1 MLKKILSFGVAAG
14 LLAGV
19 PLFALLILNRGAP
32 PKHGMLIG
40 YTIML
45 VALSLVF
52 VAIKRRRD
60 DELGGVIRFWPAF
73 ALGLA
78 ISLVAGVVYAAAW
91 EVTLAVTKLDF
102 GTEWAKMYLAQ
113 NKAKGLPE
121 AELAKLAAEM
131 DHFKAMYANPLYRF
145 VMTLGEIVPVG
156 LLVSLVS
163 AALLRNP
170 RFMASKRL

>member
-1 MLKKILSFGVAAG
+1 MLKRILTFGLAAG

-19 PLFALLILNRGAP
+19 PLFALVVAYKGPP

-73 ALGLA
+73 GLGLA
-78 ISLVAGVVYAAAW
+78 ISLVAGLVYAAAW
-91 EVTLAVTKLDF
+91 EVTLAVSKLDF
-102 GTEWAKMYLAQ
+102 GTEWVKMYMAQ
-113 NKAKGLPE
+113 SKAKGLPE

-145 VMTLGEIVPVG
+145 VMTLCEILPVG
-156 LLVSLVS
+156 LLVSLIS

-170 RFMASKRL
+170 RFMAARRS